1 MQLDSFLQRI
11 PKIELHCHLLGT
23 LRPDTCAELV
33 KRSGIKLPADVHF
46 MFERFNRLVKLDSRY
61 AHTRVPLAEPSPE
74 ETAETWYRVL
84 EVVDAVGPALTSRE
98 DFARLMYE
106 GLEDAVRDSNVRY
119 CEMFFEG
126 MVFLA
131 NGVPYP
137 TVVDGLIEGARAAEK
152 DFGVQSRLI
161 AGINRSQPPAAAMDL
176 VDQMLA
182 HPRDEVIGIGLEHT
196 ETLGPPEN
204 FAAVYQK
211 AKKGG
216 LHRTAHSGEHDPSAR
231 NIVTCL
237 DVLECER
244 IDHGYFVL
252 EDPAVVARCR
262 DEGVFFTC
270 MSTTALRA
278 WRPWRRRS
286 IQLMVEQGLQVVLGA
301 DDPTMFPN
309 SLTAEFR
316 IAATELGFG
325 IDKLV
330 EICLN
335 GVEASWMD
343 EGEKRQRRREFES
356 EIAALRAQLE
366 STD

>member
-1 MQLDSFLQRI
+1 MY
-11 PKIELHCHLLGT
+11 
-23 LRPDTCAELV
+23 
-33 KRSGIKLPADVHF
+33 
-46 MFERFNRLVKLDSRY
+46 ERFNRLIKLDSRY
-61 AHTRVPLAEPSPE
+61 AHTRVPLADPSPE
-74 ETAETWYRVL
+74 EASQTWYQL
-84 EVVDAVGPALTSRE
+84 LDVVDAIGPALTKRE

-106 GLEDAVRDSNVRY
+106 GLEDSVRDSNVRY

-126 MVFLA
+126 MIFLA

-137 TVVDGLIEGARAAEK
+137 IIVDGLIEGARAAEK
-152 DFGVQSRLI
+152 DFGVVCRLI
-161 AGINRSQPPAAAMDL
+161 AGINRSQPPAAAMEL
-176 VDQMLA
+176 IDQMLT
-182 HPRDEVIGIGLEHT
+182 HPREEVIGIGLEHF

-252 EDPAVVARCR
+252 EDPEVVARCR
-262 DEGVFFTC
+262 DEGVYFTC
-270 MSTTALRA
+270 MSTTSLRA

-286 IQLMVEQGLQVVLGA
+286 IQLMVEQGLRIVLGA

-309 SLTAEFR
+309 TLTSEFR
-316 IAATELGFG
+316 IAATELGFSV
-325 IDKLV
+325 DKLI

-335 GVEASWMD
+335 GVDGSWMD
-343 EGEKRQRRREFES
+343 DSEKKQLRREFEV
-356 EIAALRAQLE
+356 EIRDLRAQLQARA
-366 STD
+366 S